1 MFLQSSFSG
10 TCNTGRKFLSLFV
23 YIVMMIVLPSGRKR
37 LRCRNLFNRFEDIY
51 SYFSSHLYW
60 DEFYPKVIRYI
71 DSCIIQVLAVCT
83 FFFLP
88 LCF

>member
-1 MFLQSSFSG
+1 MQNEHMYHRSYLKKHRVGEQKEMNRRALVFVQSSFSG

-51 SYFSSHLYW
+51 S
-60 DEFYPKVIRYI
+60 
-71 DSCIIQVLAVCT
+71 
-83 FFFLP
+83 
-88 LCF
+88 